1 MSSYSHLDSTL
12 TVRLRHSSIRGD
24 IPAMPLI
31 DAHSGGFFVSGSGPT
46 GSHLKE
52 AGENQVEEV

>member
-1 MSSYSHLDSTL
+1 MSSYSHLNSAL
-12 TVRLRHSSIRGD
+12 TVRLRRYSMMDD

-31 DAHSGGFFVSGSGPT
+31 DAHFGGFFVSGSGPT